1 MYENELGAKD
11 KFSKIVIAYN
21 SGQIDEDNRKYAR
34 GEQHLISIQNVKKIY
49 SSIRGKVTAVDDVS
63 IEINEGEIFGVI
75 GYSGAGKSTLI
86 RMLNGLELPTEGS
99 VTVAGKQ
106 VSKIRG
112 NELRKAR
119 QEISMIFQ
127 HFNLLWSRTVRENIA
142 FPLEIAGIPRSQRQK
157 RVDELIKLVGLEGR
171 EDSYPSQLSG
181 GQKQRVG
188 IARALANNPKVLLC
202 DEATSALDPQT
213 TDSILDLL
221 VDINKRLG
229 LTIVLITHEMHVIR
243 KICHRVA
250 VMEEGRVVES
260 GPVLE
265 VFKNPQQQITK
276 RFVQQVT
283 EPEETK
289 ETIEHLLEQY
299 PQGTVVQLGFV
310 GESAEQPIMTN
321 LIRKFD
327 VTVNILQGKI
337 SQTQNGSYGT
347 LFIHLDGNGT
357 EVSNAIEF
365 IRAQQVGVEVIKNG

>member
-1 MYENELGAKD
+1 MMD
-11 KFSKIVIAYN
+11 KFFKIKAMKKKEGDPMITIN
-21 SGQIDEDNRKYAR
+21 S
-34 GEQHLISIQNVKKIY
+34 VKKIY
-49 SSIRGKVTAVDDVS
+49 PSKSGSITAVDNVNL
-63 IEINEGEIFGVI
+63 EIHEGEIFGVI

-86 RMLNGLELPTEGS
+86 RMLNGLEIPSAGS
-99 VTVAGKQ
+99 INVAGNE
-106 VSKIRG
+106 VSKIKG
-112 NELRKAR
+112 SALRKAR

-142 FPLEIAGIPRSQRQK
+142 FPLEIAGISKPERIK

-171 EDSYPSQLSG
+171 EDAYPSQLSG

-213 TDSILDLL
+213 TDSILELL

-250 VMEEGRVVES
+250 VMEDGNIVEL

-265 VFKNPQQQITK
+265 VFKNPKQPITK

-289 ETIEHLLEQY
+289 ETIENLLKNY
-299 PQGTVVQLGFV
+299 PHGKVVQLSFV
-310 GESAEQPIMTN
+310 GDTSEQPMITKV
-321 LIRKFD
+321 IRSFEVD
-327 VTVNILQGKI
+327 VNILQGKV
-337 SQTQNGSYGT
+337 SHTQNGSYGT
-347 LFIHLDGNGT
+347 LFIHLDGDT
-357 EVSNAIEF
+357 EEIEKAIDYL
-365 IRAQQVGVEVIKNG
+365 RSLTVGVEVIEND

>member
-1 MYENELGAKD
+1 M
-11 KFSKIVIAYN
+11 
-21 SGQIDEDNRKYAR
+21 
-34 GEQHLISIQNVKKIY
+34 ISIKQVQKIY
-49 SSIRGKVTAVDDVS
+49 PSQKGQVKAVDNVNL
-63 IEINEGEIFGVI
+63 EISEGEIFGVI

-86 RMLNGLELPTEGS
+86 RMLNGLELPTEG
-99 VTVAGKQ
+99 TVVVANNE
-106 VSKIRG
+106 VSKIKG
-112 NELRKAR
+112 SKLRKAR

-127 HFNLLWSRTVRENIA
+127 HFNLLWSRTVRQNIS
-142 FPLEIAGIPRSQRQK
+142 FPLEIAGVSKKDRAK

-171 EDSYPSQLSG
+171 EDAYPSQLSG

-213 TDSILDLL
+213 TDAILDLL
-221 VDINKRLG
+221 VDINSRLG

-250 VMEEGRVVES
+250 VMEDGKTVEI
-260 GPVLE
+260 GPVLD
-265 VFKNPQQQITK
+265 VFKNPQEEITK

-289 ETIEHLLEQY
+289 ETIDHLLDLY
-299 PQGTVVQLGFV
+299 PHGRVVQLGFV
-310 GESAEQPIMTN
+310 GESAEQPLITN
-321 LIRKFD
+321 LIRNFQ

-347 LFIHLDGNGT
+347 LFIHIDGDK
-357 EVSNAIEF
+357 EELARAIEY
-365 IRAQQVGVEVIKNG
+365 IHSQQVGVEVISNA

>member
-1 MYENELGAKD
+1 MITIN
-11 KFSKIVIAYN
+11 
-21 SGQIDEDNRKYAR
+21 
-34 GEQHLISIQNVKKIY
+34 NVRKIY
-49 SSIRGKVTAVDDVS
+49 SSRVGKITAVEDVNLEVKS
-63 IEINEGEIFGVI
+63 GEIFGVI

-86 RMLNGLELPTEGS
+86 RMLNGLEIPTEGS
-99 VTVAGKQ
+99 VTVADKLI
-106 VSKIRG
+106 SKIKG

-127 HFNLLWSRTVRENIA
+127 HFNLLWSRTVADNIA
-142 FPLEIAGIPRSQRQK
+142 FPLEIAGVDKNERKK
-157 RVDELIKLVGLEGR
+157 RVRELIQLVGLEGR
-171 EDSYPSQLSG
+171 EDAYPSQLSG

-250 VMEEGRVVES
+250 VMEEGKIVELGS
-260 GPVLE
+260 VLD
-265 VFKNPQQQITK
+265 VFKNPQQSITK

-289 ETIEHLLEQY
+289 ETVDHLLANY
-299 PQGTVVQLGFV
+299 PQGQVIQLGFV
-310 GESAEQPIMTN
+310 GEAAEQPLITN
-321 LIRKFD
+321 IIRHYD

-337 SQTQNGSYGT
+337 SQTQSGSYGT
-347 LFIHLDGNGT
+347 LFIHLDGT
-357 EVSNAIEF
+357 EDEVSKAIQY
-365 IRAQQVGVEVIKNG
+365 IHSQQVGVEVITNA